1 MPLEIRELN
10 IQVNIGAGGESSA
23 NKAAAQPAQQSGGA
37 KDASDTVKQ
46 CVEEIMDIINKQKE
60 R

>member
-10 IQVNIGAGGESSA
+10 IRVNVGKQTED
-23 NKAAAQPAQQSGGA
+23 AQQTSEQAQQSGGKA
-37 KDASDTVKQ
+37 DDGDTIKQ
-46 CVEEIMDIINKQKE
+46 CVEEVMDLLNKQKE

>member
-10 IQVNIGAGGESSA
+10 IQVNVGNQTDGGQ
-23 NKAAAQPAQQSGGA
+23 AATQPAQQSGGGG
-37 KDASDTVKQ
+37 DTGDTVKK
-46 CVEEIMDIINKQKE
+46 CVEEVMDLINKQKE

>member
-10 IQVNIGAGGESSA
+10 IQVNVGQQQSESGQE
-23 NKAAAQPAQQSGGA
+23 QPGSSQQSGGGGT
-37 KDASDTVKQ
+37 DIIKQ
-46 CVEEIMDIINKQKE
+46 CVEDIMDIINKQKE

>member
-10 IQVNIGAGGESSA
+10 IQVNLGQQQGESGQE
-23 NKAAAQPAQQSGGA
+23 QPGASQQSGGGGA
-37 KDASDTVKQ
+37 DMIKQ
-46 CVEEIMDIINKQKE
+46 CVEDIMDIINKQKE

>member
-10 IQVNIGAGGESSA
+10 IQVNVGQQAEGGQQQGGE
-23 NKAAAQPAQQSGGA
+23 AQQSGGGA
-37 KDASDTVKQ
+37 GSADTIKQ
-46 CVEEIMDIINKQKE
+46 CVEEVMDIINKQKE